1 MCRSPILP
9 AMDGAS
15 QNENAPSPTLLRPV
29 QASWAVLLLLASCG
43 VVVDRL
49 HALPDRVSGASAVA
63 FAVLIVAGL
72 WARCGAPVWA
82 AAGVT
87 LLYGSVAVAL
97 QNDVMLRGAALV
109 TASVVAVFA
118 VLVTAPAP
126 RFRHAVGEVAL
137 AGTISVVGAFAAFAY
152 HVDVNGSVFRYS
164 ALVLALLGAFG
175 AVYRPGAG
183 LHGLGR
189 RGYALIGGLAVLL
202 ILAVAYS
209 LALTHW
215 GSHYVSG
222 TVDDLRNW
230 THDSLG
236 AAPHLLEVIVGVPSL
251 CWGVFTRAR
260 RRQGWWM
267 CAFGVAFTGPAA
279 TSLVDG
285 SLTRVALL
293 GSLYSVILGVAV
305 GFVVVRAE
313 QILTGSRGRRARRT
327 EEASAHRPE
336 PRRWAPLR

>member
-1 MCRSPILP
+1 MT
-9 AMDGAS
+9 GAS
-15 QNENAPSPTLLRPV
+15 QGENAPRATPVNPV
-29 QASWAVLLLLASCG
+29 QAGWALLLLLASFG
-43 VVVDRL
+43 VVFDRF
-49 HALPDRVSGASAVA
+49 HALPDRVGGAFAVA

-72 WARCGAPVWA
+72 WARLGAPIWV

-87 LLYGSVAVAL
+87 LLYGGAAVAL
-97 QNDVMLRGAALV
+97 QSDLMLRGAALV

-118 VLVTAPAP
+118 VLVTVPAA
-126 RFRHAVGEVAL
+126 RFRHAVVEVGIA
-137 AGTISVVGAFAAFAY
+137 AAISVVGAFAAVAY
-152 HVDVNGSVFRYS
+152 HVDVNGSVFRYTV
-164 ALVLALLGAFG
+164 LVLALLGAFA

-202 ILAVAYS
+202 IFAVAYS

-215 GSHYVSG
+215 GSHYVSD
-222 TVDDLRNW
+222 TVDNLRNW
-230 THDSLG
+230 THDALG
-236 AAPHLLEVIVGVPSL
+236 ASPHLLEVIVGVPSL

-293 GSLYSVILGVAV
+293 GCLYSVILGIAV
-305 GFVVVRAE
+305 GFVVVRV
-313 QILTGSRGRRARRT
+313 
-327 EEASAHRPE
+327 
-336 PRRWAPLR
+336 

>member
-1 MCRSPILP
+1 MT
-9 AMDGAS
+9 GAT
-15 QNENAPSPTLLRPV
+15 QEEIAPPTPRLRPL
-29 QASWAVLLLLASCG
+29 QMAWFALLVLASCG
-43 VVVDRL
+43 VVVDRF
-49 HALPDRVSGASAVA
+49 HALPDRVAGGLAVA
-63 FAVLIVAGL
+63 FATLIVCGL

-82 AAGVT
+82 AATVT
-87 LLYGSVAVAL
+87 LLYGGAAVAL
-97 QNDVMLRGAALV
+97 HNDLMLRGAALV
-109 TASVVAVFA
+109 TAAVVAVFA
-118 VLVTAPAP
+118 VVTTAPAS
-126 RFRHAVGEVAL
+126 RFRRAVIEVAI
-137 AGTISVVGAFAAFAY
+137 AGVIAVVGAFATVAY
-152 HVDVNGSVFRYS
+152 HVDVNGSVFRYA
-164 ALVLALLGAFG
+164 ALFLALIGAFI

-202 ILAVAYS
+202 IFGVAYS

-215 GSHYVSG
+215 GSHYVSE

-236 AAPHLLEVIVGVPSL
+236 ASPHLLEVVVGVPSL

-267 CAFGVAFTGPAA
+267 CAFGVAFTAPAA
-279 TSLVDG
+279 TGLVDG

-293 GSLYSVILGVAV
+293 GCLYSMVLGVAV
-305 GFVVVRAE
+305 GFVVVRGE

-327 EEASAHRPE
+327 EEAAAHRPE

>member
-1 MCRSPILP
+1 M
-9 AMDGAS
+9 
-15 QNENAPSPTLLRPV
+15 
-29 QASWAVLLLLASCG
+29 LLLLASAG
-43 VVVDRL
+43 VVVDRF
-49 HALPDRVSGASAVA
+49 HSLPDRVGGGFAAA
-63 FAVLIVAGL
+63 FASLIVAGL
-72 WARCGAPVWA
+72 WARCGAPIWV

-87 LLYGSVAVAL
+87 LLYGGVAVGL
-97 QNDVMLRGAALV
+97 QNDLMLRGAALA

-118 VLVTAPAP
+118 VLITVPAS
-126 RFRHAVGEVAL
+126 RFRRAAVEVSI
-137 AGTISVVGAFAAFAY
+137 AGVIAVVGAFATVAY
-152 HVDVNGSVFRYS
+152 HVDVNGSVFRYT

-189 RGYALIGGLAVLL
+189 RGYALIGGLAVFL
-202 ILAVAYS
+202 IFAVAYS

-215 GSHYVSG
+215 GSHYVSDA
-222 TVDDLRNW
+222 VDGLRTW

-236 AAPHLLEVIVGVPSL
+236 ASPHLLEVIVGVPSL

-279 TSLVDG
+279 TSLIDG

-293 GSLYSVILGVAV
+293 GCLYSLVLGVLV
-305 GFVVVRAE
+305 GFVVVRVE
-313 QILTGSRGRRARRT
+313 QIFTGSRGRRARRS

>member
-1 MCRSPILP
+1 M
-9 AMDGAS
+9 
-15 QNENAPSPTLLRPV
+15 
-29 QASWAVLLLLASCG
+29 LLLASFG
-43 VVVDRL
+43 VVFDHF
-49 HALPDRVSGASAVA
+49 HALSVRLGGV
-63 FAVLIVAGL
+63 FAVGFAALVVAGL
-72 WARCGAPVWA
+72 WARLGARVWV

-87 LLYGSVAVAL
+87 LLYGGAAVAL
-97 QNDVMLRGAALV
+97 QNDLMLRGAALV

-118 VLVTAPAP
+118 VVVTVPAA
-126 RFRHAVGEVAL
+126 RFRRAVGEVTL
-137 AGTISVVGAFAAFAY
+137 AGAISVVGAFAALAY
-152 HVDVNGSVFRYS
+152 HVDVNGSVFRYTV
-164 ALVLALLGAFG
+164 LVLGLLGAFG

-202 ILAVAYS
+202 LFAVAYS

-215 GSHYVSG
+215 GSHYVSA

-236 AAPHLLEVIVGVPSL
+236 ASPHLLEVIVGVPSL

-293 GSLYSVILGVAV
+293 GCLYSLILGVGV
-305 GFVVVRAE
+305 GFVVVRVE
-313 QILTGSRGRRARRT
+313 QIFTGSRGRRARRS

>member
-1 MCRSPILP
+1 
-9 AMDGAS
+9 MDGAS
-15 QNENAPSPTLLRPV
+15 QGERAPWLPGLRPV
-29 QASWAVLLLLASCG
+29 QIGWAALLLIASVG
-43 VVVDRL
+43 VVVDRF
-49 HALPDRVSGASAVA
+49 HRLPDRVGGGLAVS

-72 WARCGAPVWA
+72 WARCGSPIWVAS
-82 AAGVT
+82 GVT
-87 LLYGSVAVAL
+87 LLYGGTAVGL
-97 QNDVMLRGAALV
+97 QNDLMLRGAALV

-118 VLVTAPAP
+118 VMVTVPAS
-126 RFRHAVGEVAL
+126 RFRHAAGEVTI
-137 AGTISVVGAFAAFAY
+137 AGAIAMLGAFAAAAY
-152 HVDVNGSVFRYS
+152 HADVNGSVFRYTVL
-164 ALVLALLGAFG
+164 ALALLGAFG
-175 AVYRPGAG
+175 AVYQPGAG

-189 RGYALIGGLAVLL
+189 RGYVLIGGLAVLL
-202 ILAVAYS
+202 AFAVAYS

-215 GSHYVSG
+215 GSHYVSDA
-222 TVDDLRNW
+222 VDNLRNW

-267 CAFGVAFTGPAA
+267 CAFGVAFTGLAA

-293 GSLYSVILGVAV
+293 GSLYSLILGVLV
-305 GFVVVRAE
+305 GFVVVRVE
-313 QILTGSRGRRARRT
+313 QTFTGSHGRRARRS